1 MSNVAQPIQQFI
13 DNLSLNWQREVCQS
27 LLELQQSVEPSVEGA
42 IKWQNPY
49 FSYNGQAL
57 LKWYC
62 AKEWINV
69 YFFKG
74 IQLDDPH
81 HLFEDTDNKAM
92 RTIKLFVDTKLNTE
106 AYKELVKE
114 AVELNL

>member
-1 MSNVAQPIQQFI
+1 MIFMQSVQNFI
-13 DNLSLNWQREVCQS
+13 DALGTDWQRKACQE
-27 LLELQQSVEPSVEGA
+27 LLDLQQAAEPNIDGA

-57 LKWYC
+57 LKWYV

-74 IQLDDPH
+74 IQLDDPNG
-81 HLFEDTDNKAM
+81 LFEETDNKAM
-92 RTIKLFVDTKLNTE
+92 RTVKLFENSELDKQ
-106 AYKELVKE
+106 AYEQLVKS
-114 AVELNL
+114 ALQLNA